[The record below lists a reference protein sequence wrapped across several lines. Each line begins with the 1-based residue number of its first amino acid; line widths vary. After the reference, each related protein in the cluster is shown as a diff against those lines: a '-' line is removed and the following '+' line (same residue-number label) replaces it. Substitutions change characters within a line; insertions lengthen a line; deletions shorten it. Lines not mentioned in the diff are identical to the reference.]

1 MYEMY
6 KQAEVNMHFPKIFVL
21 SYFKHIGLLTMT
33 VIWQMYKT
41 MVLYKSSLELRECL
55 HVGVWMC
62 PIKDQRQRW
71 ALATKRD
78 IFFNASQLKW

>member
-33 VIWQMYKT
+33 VIWEMYKT
-41 MVLYKSSLELRECL
+41 MVLYK
-55 HVGVWMC
+55 
-62 PIKDQRQRW
+62 
-71 ALATKRD
+71 
-78 IFFNASQLKW
+78 